1 MSLTRLH
8 SVRYFLLLLSLSVA
22 ACAPSIKPVTRP
34 VPVSTPAPVAAR
46 TPAGGTP
53 RKPATSGAVPDTA
66 AVADVSDDPATVLPS
81 IVRRGA
87 GSAGS
92 RPAVPSATQPVG
104 RRAESSRT
112 AESDQPVRIAL
123 ALAQPSVKLSATGD
137 WLLFDRTGEHP
148 LGVAHSGD
156 GYFVDARDG
165 GLGVTGPSGDRAS
178 LHGPLV
184 ARPADPNAVMVFN
197 GHRYRGE
204 LLVAFSGAGLTVV
217 NRVAVEQ
224 YLRGVVPLE
233 IGVDRTELESAA
245 VQAQAIAARS
255 YTYTRLDGSHLY
267 DMSATVLDQVY
278 GGMDAE
284 RPIANEAIEA
294 THNMVLLYG
303 GKVVNAPYHA
313 NSGGTTA
320 SASEVWRSGDEPYLV
335 SVSDR
340 IPGTDRFY
348 CQDSPKFSWTRTL
361 DRAALDAVLGKYLPQ
376 YGHAPRSG
384 VGEVRRVEE
393 TGRTVSGRVAGLTF
407 TTDRGRFTVRGND
420 VRFVLRTPGGD
431 VLPSTLF
438 SFDAATDDDGH
449 VTRLTIRGTGNGH
462 GVGMD
467 QWGAIARARAGQS
480 YITILQTYY
489 PGTNIGPVI

>member
-1 MSLTRLH
+1 MSLARH
-8 SVRYFLLLLSLSVA
+8 PGVRYILLLLSLSAV
-22 ACAPSIKPVTRP
+22 ACARSIKPVTQP
-34 VPVSTPAPVAAR
+34 APMPAPVAVRPRAKPSTRPATPRGAEADTDAAR
-46 TPAGGTP
+46 T
-53 RKPATSGAVPDTA
+53 
-66 AVADVSDDPATVLPS
+66 VADAPPTILPS
-81 IVRRGA
+81 IIRRGA
-87 GSAGS
+87 GSQ
-92 RPAVPSATQPVG
+92 SATQSASQPT
-104 RRAESSRT
+104 APKSESSRA

-123 ALAQPSVKLSATGD
+123 ALAQPSVRLSATGN
-137 WLLFDRTGEHP
+137 WSLFDRTGEHQ
-148 LGVAHSGD
+148 LSVAHSGD
-156 GYFVDARDG
+156 SYYVDARDG
-165 GLGVTGPSGDRAS
+165 ALNLTAPSGDRS
-178 LHGPLV
+178 SFRGPLV
-184 ARPADPNAVMVFN
+184 ARPTDPSAVLVFN

-204 LLVAFSGAGLTVV
+204 ILVLSSARGLTVV
-217 NRVAVEQ
+217 NRLAVEQ

-233 IGVDRTELESAA
+233 IGTDRTSFESAA
-245 VQAQAIAARS
+245 VEAQAIAARS
-255 YTYTRLDGSHLY
+255 YTYTRLDGSHPY

-284 RPIANEAIEA
+284 RPVADEAVET

-320 SASEVWRSGDEPYLV
+320 AASEVWRTGDEPYLV

-361 DRAALDAVLGKYLPQ
+361 DRAALDAVLRKYLPQ

-384 VGEVRRVEE
+384 VGEVRSIAA
-393 TGRTVSGRVAGLTF
+393 TGRTGSGRVAGLTF

-420 VRFVLRTPGGD
+420 IRFVLRTPGGA

-438 SFDAATDDDGH
+438 SFDAATDDGH
-449 VTRLTIRGTGNGH
+449 VTRLTIHGTGNGH

-480 YITILQTYY
+480 YVTILETYY